1 MPIASSVRLDEIASG
16 LVGLSGAEIAFVARE
31 GAYNCLRRT
40 LDIGALIRQDE
51 ADLDLTTLQ
60 VRQDDFE
67 LALAQVGHREC
78 PDSLRREDDRQT
90 ASGHAQRSVGEGHQL
105 PGSSLR
111 IRSSCTC

>member
-1 MPIASSVRLDEIASG
+1 MPIASSVRLEEIASG

-40 LDIGALIRQDE
+40 FDVGALIGQDE

-67 LALAQVGHREC
+67 RALAQVGNRGRL
-78 PDSLRREDDRQT
+78 DSLGREDDLQT
-90 ASGHAQRSVGEGHQL
+90 ASGHAQRSGDEGPQPPEVH
-105 PGSSLR
+105 
-111 IRSSCTC
+111 

>member
-1 MPIASSVRLDEIASG
+1 MAILKVPTGKEIASG
-16 LVGLSGAEIAFVARE
+16 LFGLSGAEIAFVARE

-67 LALAQVGHREC
+67 RALTQVGKRG
-78 PDSLRREDDRQT
+78 PS
-90 ASGHAQRSVGEGHQL
+90 
-105 PGSSLR
+105 
-111 IRSSCTC
+111 